1 MNSFG
6 SIKILYSLI
15 EDAEKVVFNSQTAYT
30 GIYDITYSTFSNN
43 ENGIYFSSIS
53 GYVPQ
58 LTMSNTTI
66 NCTRPVKRIND
77 IGYSGI
83 FLKNSLFRLLGLLGS
98 NLENKCTTLKYGIKQ
113 EGNFYRLN

>member
-1 MNSFG
+1 
-6 SIKILYSLI
+6 
-15 EDAEKVVFNSQTAYT
+15 
-30 GIYDITYSTFSNN
+30 
-43 ENGIYFSSIS
+43 
-53 GYVPQ
+53 
-58 LTMSNTTI
+58 MSNTTI

-113 EGNFYRLN
+113 EGKFLPIELEYMKFSDIRIIGISCDEAFLEVNHSIFENCKEGINCFSVVSLNLVIIIFRWILLH